1 MAFNMFPYSNLHRL
15 NTDWVLEQIRSAAQ
29 AVQDAKEEVDAAVA
43 VMEGYDEHLSILDQ
57 GVASNAGQIQ
67 TVASNL
73 STLAGTVATQGDRI
87 NSINTGLTDLA
98 GHAVQTYDQTETF
111 TDAEKA
117 QARANIGAV
126 ALSAYNSNNNRV
138 NAILEYQGNQIS
150 ALEVSDT
157 TQASQIS
164 ALQADTASV
173 VKYTTQTLTNA
184 QKLQARQNIGAA
196 ASGDTPGQGSL
207 VANIIYNS
215 QTGYS
220 LDGMTIA
227 EIISALND
235 EFSPVTIVAVLDG
248 SSDVLAFTNLRSKEF
263 TSGGNTYNLIT
274 GYAISDDLI
283 YKLTISSQ
291 TEAVI
296 FESQPLRLPVKEVVR
311 GTTVTIAA
319 TRDHYYS
326 CGTLDSL
333 TVTVSGTSGAWSLS
347 FTSGATPTVTSIP
360 STILGLES
368 FASEANTVYEIN
380 VLDNRA
386 VVGSWAVTV

>member
-1 MAFNMFPYSNLHRL
+1 MAFNMFPYSNLHRM
-15 NTDWVLEQIRSAAQ
+15 NTDWVIEQIRNAAQ

-117 QARANIGAV
+117 QARTNIGAV
-126 ALSAYNSNNNRV
+126 ALSAYNTNNNRV

-150 ALEVSDT
+150 ALEVRDT

-164 ALQADTASV
+164 ALQADTASA
-173 VKYTTQTLTNA
+173 VKYTSQTLTNA

-215 QTGYS
+215 QAGYS
-220 LDGMTIA
+220 LDGMTIQ

-263 TSGGNTYNLIT
+263 TSGGSIYNLIT
-274 GYAISDDLI
+274 GYAISNDLI
-283 YKLTISSQ
+283 YKLTINSQ
-291 TEAVI
+291 TEAVT
-296 FESQPLRLPVKEVVR
+296 FDNQPLRLPLNEIIS
-311 GTTVTIAA
+311 GASPTIAI
-319 TRDHYYS
+319 RSDHFYK
-326 CGTLDSL
+326 CGELTSL
-333 TVTVSGTSGAWSLS
+333 TVTGFTTGAWSIS
-347 FTSGATPTVTSIP
+347 FTSGSTPTVTSIP

-368 FASEANTVYEIN
+368 FAAEANTLYEIN

-386 VVGSWAVTV
+386 VVGSWVVSST

>member
-15 NTDWVLEQIRSAAQ
+15 NTDWVLEQIRNAAQ

-43 VMEGYDEHLSILDQ
+43 VMEGYDEHLSTLDQ

-73 STLAGTVATQGDRI
+73 STLAGTVATQGDRL

-98 GHAVQTYDQTETF
+98 GHAVQTYEQEF
-111 TDAEKA
+111 SDAEKT
-117 QARANIGAV
+117 QARTNIGAV
-126 ALSAYNSNNNRV
+126 ALSAYNTNNNRV

-207 VANIIYNS
+207 VANIIYNA

-248 SSDVLAFTNLRSKEF
+248 SSDVLAFTNLRSEEF
-263 TSGGNTYNLIT
+263 SSGGNTYNLIT
-274 GYAISDDLI
+274 GYAISDDQI

-291 TEAVI
+291 TEAVT
-296 FESQPLRLPVKEVVR
+296 FESQPLRLPVKEIIQAS
-311 GTTVTIAA
+311 TATIAA
-319 TRDHYYS
+319 RPDHYYS

-333 TVTVSGTSGAWSLS
+333 TVTVSGTSGAWSIT

-368 FASEANTVYEIN
+368 FAAEANTVYEIN

-386 VVGSWAVTV
+386 VIGSWEVPV

>member
-1 MAFNMFPYSNLHRL
+1 MAFPKFPYTDFHRL
-15 NTDWVLEQIRSAAQ
+15 NADWILEKMKDAAQ
-29 AVQDAKEEVDAAVA
+29 AVQDAKAEVDAAVA
-43 VMEGYDEHLSILDQ
+43 IMEGYDEHLSILDQ
-57 GVASNAGQIQ
+57 GVASNANQIQ
-67 TVASNL
+67 TVAENL

-87 NSINTGLTDLA
+87 NSMNAGLSDLA
-98 GHAVQTYDQTETF
+98 AHAVQTYEQEF
-111 TDAEKA
+111 SDAEKA

-126 ALSAYNSNNNRV
+126 ALSAYNTNNNRV

-150 ALEVSDT
+150 ALELSDT
-157 TQASQIS
+157 TQAGQIS

-173 VKYTTQTLTNA
+173 VKYTSQTLTNA

-220 LDGMTIA
+220 LDGMTIQ

-235 EFSPVTIVAVLDG
+235 EFSPVTIVAVMDG
-248 SSDVLAFTNLRSKEF
+248 SSDVLAFTNLRSEEF
-263 TSGGNTYNLIT
+263 TSGGSTYNLIT
-274 GYAISDDLI
+274 GYVISDDQI

-291 TEAVI
+291 TEAVT
-296 FESQPLRLPVKEVVR
+296 FESQPLRLPVKEVVQ
-311 GTTVTIAA
+311 GSTVTIVT

-347 FTSGATPTVTSIP
+347 FTSGSTPTVTSIP

-368 FASEANTVYEIN
+368 FAAEANTVYEIN

-386 VVGSWAVTV
+386 VVGKWAVPV

>member
-15 NTDWVLEQIRSAAQ
+15 NTDWVLEQIRNAAQ

-98 GHAVQTYDQTETF
+98 GHAVQTYEQEF
-111 TDAEKA
+111 SDAEKA
-117 QARANIGAV
+117 QARTNIGAV
-126 ALSAYNSNNNRV
+126 ALSAYNTNNNRV

-150 ALEVSDT
+150 ALELSDT
-157 TQASQIS
+157 TQAGQIS

-207 VANIIYNS
+207 VANIIYNA

-248 SSDVLAFTNLRSKEF
+248 SSDVLAFTNLRSEEF

-274 GYAISDDLI
+274 GYAISDDQI

-291 TEAVI
+291 TEAVT
-296 FESQPLRLPVKEVVR
+296 FESQPLRLPVKEVVQ
-311 GTTVTIAA
+311 GSTVTLAA

-368 FASEANTVYEIN
+368 FAAEANTVYEIN

-386 VVGSWAVTV
+386 VVGSWAVNA